1 MFNYLN
7 SDLFHITNYILQGVI
22 LMNDSTIMA
31 ILIDKRT
38 DAAPTVQK
46 ILTEHGCIIKTRL
59 GMHESGNCADEG
71 MIILDLT
78 ADDSEVDALEA
89 ELKSVD
95 GVRVKSMVLDF
106 G

>member
-1 MFNYLN
+1 M
-7 SDLFHITNYILQGVI
+7 
-22 LMNDSTIMA
+22 IMA

-59 GMHESGNCADEG
+59 GMHESRDCADEG

-78 ADDSEVDALEA
+78 ASNTEVEALEE
-89 ELKSVD
+89 ELKSVE
-95 GVRVKSMVLDF
+95 GVNVKSMVLDF
-106 G
+106 E